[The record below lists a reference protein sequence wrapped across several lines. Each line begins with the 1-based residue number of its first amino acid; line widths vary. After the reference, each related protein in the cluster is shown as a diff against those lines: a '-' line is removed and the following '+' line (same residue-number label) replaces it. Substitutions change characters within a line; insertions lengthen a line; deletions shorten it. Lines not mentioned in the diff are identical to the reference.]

1 MEKLKDKNKAETNQN
16 KEAFKNKQKFYPRLY
31 NMTQIEFTKEEE
43 TLLRY
48 GSKYNIGTP
57 PLKKRKM

>member
-1 MEKLKDKNKAETNQN
+1 M
-16 KEAFKNKQKFYPRLY
+16 
-31 NMTQIEFTKEEE
+31 QIEFTKEEE

-57 PLKKRKM
+57 PLKDVKYLIFETENAIKQADEANKKPFDT